1 MAVFDVIQ
9 FEGNPSAVVWQ
20 SPYTDFHYGSQ
31 LIVDENHYAVLLIEG
46 LTEVFGP
53 GPHTLET
60 QNYPFLEKIQQ
71 MFTGGKTAFPCKVYF
86 INKVQTMDMLWGTD
100 SKLQV
105 MDPVYGL
112 LLNLRL
118 HGNLSYC
125 VGDTPIDVKKLM
137 EKFSGFVTNFGSDQ
151 VLKNMRGIISARV
164 SDTVAKFF
172 ATSGVDI
179 FTANAHLLE
188 LSEAIE
194 KPLSEKFAEYG
205 LKLTQFFMETI
216 TTDQDDTQEFKEA
229 RSKAMRT
236 ITDAQAA
243 AASRAIQGFTW
254 QEQRQMDTLQT
265 LAGNQGTPG
274 TFMGGMLGLNLS
286 GPMTQPFNSM
296 IGNNITNPMN
306 SMSQAMNNMGG
317 VPMQNGATQGAGA
330 QAGAAGFPQNAAVNN
345 PAAAAAAAAAGNTMG
360 QQPGA
365 NGQGAPNGAAGANGQ
380 TMNPPAQQAAPN
392 QATSNQQPA
401 PNQPNQQQPA
411 AATCPNCSQPVQPGW
426 KMCPFCGTQ
435 LVKPTCPNC
444 GQETQPGWKM
454 CPFCGTQ
461 LN

>member
-317 VPMQNGATQGAGA
+317 VPMQNGAAQGAGA

-345 PAAAAAAAAAGNTMG
+345 PAAAAAAAAVGNTMGQAMG

-380 TMNPPAQQAAPN
+380 TMNPPAQQA
-392 QATSNQQPA
+392 TSNQQPA
-401 PNQPNQQQPA
+401 PNQPNQQA
-411 AATCPNCSQPVQPGW
+411 AAGACPNCSQPVQPGW
-426 KMCPFCGTQ
+426 KMCPFCGAQ

-444 GQETQPGWKM
+444 GQQTQPGWKM